1 MNRIFFTMKKIGIA
15 ADHAGFE
22 QKEFLKIY
30 LLEQGV
36 EVKDFG
42 TYSIESMDYPDVAHP
57 LANAIESGELEAG
70 IALCGSGQG
79 MAMTLNKHAHIRA
92 ALCWMPAI
100 ARITRNHNNA
110 NVCVL
115 PSRFIDNATALEIVQ
130 QFFAAS
136 FEGGRHE
143 QRVAKIVLREV

>member
-1 MNRIFFTMKKIGIA
+1 MKTIGIA

-22 QKEFLKIY
+22 QKEFLKTC
-30 LLEQGV
+30 LLEQGI

-42 TYSIESMDYPDVAHP
+42 THSIESMDYPDVAHP
-57 LANAIESGELEAG
+57 LANAVERGEVDAG

-79 MAMTLNKHAHIRA
+79 MAMTLNKYAGIRA
-92 ALCWMPAI
+92 ALCWTPAI

-115 PSRFIDNATALEIVQ
+115 PARFIDNATALEIVQ
-130 QFFAAS
+130 QFLAAP

-143 QRVAKIVLREV
+143 RRIEKMIKGEK